1 MTRRRKVKFSHPK
14 DIIFDDDLDHGFM
27 GADFEYLRKLRLWRE
42 KRRKMREAAA
52 RYSSVYPSSSNAP
65 QRAVSWIDANEYLIL
80 PNPNEIPFDETSEDE
95 RLERRIK
102 VAEAENR
109 RRKKLASER
118 RPDRSS
124 KFQFHR
130 PRGYSSEEEDVEGDH
145 YYADLEITPGGPP
158 DELEISEDDDL
169 PKEDDILEETPES
182 ESTEAESPRENAA
195 DYETGPAS
203 MAVGTGTGNLGTN
216 PAIMPDPDIRDYWNN
231 SADINELND
240 IEYSAF
246 TQLRMMLGIEN
257 ISMDTLTRYNVRI
270 HTDTYDQ
277 VAILYPRYRGT
288 TSRLRTPLGL
298 KVIRKVGD
306 RMEKE
311 NYPLPD
317 ETLIRQRFSGIFGY
331 HLMTNS
337 DHRVVLTTNERDA
350 MAVYEATGMLTFAL
364 PMGERLDQNVIPYLE
379 DFDQIYLWFPH
390 RHADY
395 AKDWGYALN
404 GLRCFLIKSQERPI
418 ELIRNGNSRLIKQTI
433 RENAVRMRDKGFR
446 SMTDIR
452 DEVKAD
458 LVHNSSRLAGFSQ
471 WKRFAILNRYLGG
484 FRPGELTVLTGGTG
498 YGKTTFLCE
507 YSLDLFV
514 QGVRTLF
521 CSFEMQEEKIL
532 KWMLVQYAG

>member
-52 RYSSVYPSSSNAP
+52 RYSSAYPSSSNAP

-109 RRKKLASER
+109 RRKKLTSER

-124 KFQFHR
+124 KFQFYR
-130 PRGYSSEEEDVEGDH
+130 PRDYSSEEEDIEGDH

-169 PKEDDILEETPES
+169 PEENDILEETPGS

-311 NYPLPD
+311 NYPLQD

-337 DHRVVLTTNERDA
+337 DHRVVLKTNERDA

-404 GLRCFLIKSQERPI
+404 GLRCFLIKNQERPI

-458 LVHNSSRLAGFSQ
+458 LVHNSSRLAGFAQ

-514 QGVRTLF
+514 QGIR
-521 CSFEMQEEKIL
+521 E
-532 KWMLVQYAG
+532 